1 MKKRIIK
8 IIIIL
13 LITIAFIG
21 VAVYLTTGF
30 LNKREVKQDI
40 ETTLDS
46 IKSGDANQERYIYE
60 VQMTA
65 SNTDNSSKEN
75 LITSKI
81 TFKIQ
86 KIKINKKTAT
96 VTIKF
101 VYPDCTKII
110 KQKTKYNSA
119 KELQDY
125 VKNSLESKYPQKK
138 EVLKVKAKKVGDHW
152 YIVSD
157 QKLSNVYSGN
167 LRQYYIDLQK
177 KLMEEMMK
185 K

>member
-1 MKKRIIK
+1 MKKKIIK
-8 IIIIL
+8 IVMIL
-13 LITIAFIG
+13 LIAIGFIA
-21 VAVYLTTGF
+21 VAIYMTTGY
-30 LNKREVKQDI
+30 LNKREVKKDI

-46 IKSGDANQERYIYE
+46 IKNGDTSQERYIYQA
-60 VQMTA
+60 QMPV

-75 LITSKI
+75 LMTSKVSY
-81 TFKIQ
+81 KIQ

-96 VTIKF
+96 ATIQF

-110 KQKTKYNSA
+110 KQKTKYSSA
-119 KELQDY
+119 QELQDY
-125 VKNSLESKYPQKK
+125 VKNSLENKYPQKK
-138 EVLKVKAKKVGDHW
+138 EAVNVKVKKVEDHW
-152 YIVSD
+152 YIVPN

-177 KLMEEMMK
+177 KMMEEMMK

>member
-81 TFKIQ
+81 TYKIQ
-86 KIKINKKTAT
+86 KIKINKRQQPSQSSLFIQIVQRSLSKKQNITVQKNYKTMKKTAWK
-96 VTIKF
+96 VSIHKR
-101 VYPDCTKII
+101 K
-110 KQKTKYNSA
+110 KY
-119 KELQDY
+119 
-125 VKNSLESKYPQKK
+125 
-138 EVLKVKAKKVGDHW
+138 
-152 YIVSD
+152 
-157 QKLSNVYSGN
+157 
-167 LRQYYIDLQK
+167 
-177 KLMEEMMK
+177 
-185 K
+185 

>member
-1 MKKRIIK
+1 MKKKITK
-8 IIIIL
+8 IIIIV
-13 LITIAFIG
+13 LIAIAFIG
-21 VAVYLTTGF
+21 LAVYLTTVF

-46 IKSGDANQERYIYE
+46 IKSSDANQERYIY
-60 VQMTA
+60 QAQITT
-65 SNTDNSSKEN
+65 SNTDNSNKEN
-75 LITSKI
+75 LITSKV
-81 TFKIQ
+81 TYKIQ
-86 KIKINKKTAT
+86 KIKINKKTAIA
-96 VTIKF
+96 TIKF

-119 KELQDY
+119 EELQDY

-138 EVLKVKAKKVGDHW
+138 EVLKVKAKKVEDHW
-152 YIVSD
+152 YIVPD

>member
-81 TFKIQ
+81 TYKIQ

-101 VYPDCTKII
+101 V
-110 KQKTKYNSA
+110 Q
-119 KELQDY
+119 
-125 VKNSLESKYPQKK
+125 
-138 EVLKVKAKKVGDHW
+138 
-152 YIVSD
+152 
-157 QKLSNVYSGN
+157 SG
-167 LRQYYIDLQK
+167 
-177 KLMEEMMK
+177 
-185 K
+185 